1 MKYTVLALLLGSM
14 SFVVLAKE
22 QRIYQTDALG
32 NIQYHKPSYVIQ
44 KNGRV
49 IQTDSLGNKQYHK
62 PQYRIQGDKLQPTDS
77 LGNIQYQRPEK

>member
-1 MKYTVLALLLGSM
+1 MNFILSLLLLGAISC
-14 SFVVLAKE
+14 SVHAKE

-62 PQYRIQGDKLQPTDS
+62 PQYRIQGKKPA
-77 LGNIQYQRPEK
+77 K